1 MLKLGNAQMVY
12 HTMNENDLQ
21 HFMRYPYNMPAADAG
36 VSNGKGMPHPR
47 GYGTNA
53 RVLGRYVRELQI
65 IQLEDAIRRMTSLP
79 AQKFGLHEKGLLREG
94 YTADIV
100 ILDPATVTDN
110 AAFTN
115 PHQFSTGIPYVIVH
129 GEVVIEDSKHTG
141 VRSGKSLR
149 KLSDITSSR

>member
-65 IQLEDAIRRMTSLP
+65 LQLEDAIRRMTSLP
-79 AQKFGLHEKGLLREG
+79 AQKFGLQHKGLLREG
-94 YTADIV
+94 YSADIV

-110 AAFTN
+110 AEFTN
-115 PHQFSTGIPYVIVH
+115 PHQFSTGIPYVIVN

-141 VRSGKSLR
+141 ARSGKSLR
-149 KLSDITSSR
+149 RL